1 MTATDNSNLHPAIAA
16 GKVAVVTG
24 GASGIGLAA
33 ARRFAALG
41 LHTVIADLPGA
52 ALEAAADQVRG
63 VRAAAATVTAAG
75 VDVARFEEVQALARR
90 AEALGE
96 VAVLMNNAGTGAG
109 APSSWEGLDRWRA
122 LLETNLWGVIHGVHA
137 FAPGMIARAGP
148 ALIVNTGSKQGIT
161 LPPGNPA
168 YNLSKAGVRA
178 YTETLAHELRAVAG
192 GAVSA
197 HLLIPGY
204 TFTGMTARG
213 AEKPPAAWSAEQVI
227 DFLMAALARGE
238 FYVLCPDNDVT
249 RAIDEKRIAWMA
261 GDLIENRPALSRWH
275 PDYAGAF
282 ADFMKT

>member
-1 MTATDNSNLHPAIAA
+1 
-16 GKVAVVTG
+16 
-24 GASGIGLAA
+24 
-33 ARRFAALG
+33 
-41 LHTVIADLPGA
+41 
-52 ALEAAADQVRG
+52 
-63 VRAAAATVTAAG
+63 
-75 VDVARFEEVQALARR
+75 
-90 AEALGE
+90 
-96 VAVLMNNAGTGAG
+96 
-109 APSSWEGLDRWRA
+109 
-122 LLETNLWGVIHGVHA
+122 
-137 FAPGMIARAGP
+137 MIARAGP